1 MSETPT
7 EETPTKGRGAYLAA
21 LPKGWKYEIS
31 LVGPDKDVRISLD
44 ATPKVDCPDR
54 HVVTVHGRNARR
66 TTLRL
71 DSLSDAAKTAVGA
84 AKSLAKI
91 YEKEQEL
98 AAERAALLSTLGSDS
113 LIDEEALQAL
123 ADQADMKA
131 VDDTEPAAV
140 ENA

>member
-7 EETPTKGRGAYLAA
+7 EEAPVKSRGAYLAA
-21 LPKGWKYEIS
+21 LPKGWSYEIS
-31 LVGPDKDVRISLD
+31 LVGPDKDVRIRLD
-44 ATPKVDCPDR
+44 ASPKLDCADA
-54 HVVTVHGRNARR
+54 HIVTVHGGDARR

-123 ADQADMKA
+123 ADQSRLK
-131 VDDTEPAAV
+131 VDDVTEPEAV
-140 ENA
+140 EKA